1 MRCVLKQHLSK
12 KLKASRPSK
21 ASKYEAVR
29 QDAHVEFLSDG
40 NSVISTGISKIK
52 DHLLYSSSTGGSSYK
67 KEISERYEP
76 KAKYDINT
84 IVLFN
89 KIRLSSDVS
98 KYIPVVFT
106 VSCILGVILGA
117 WMCI

>member
-12 KLKASRPSK
+12 KVKPSKPSK

-52 DHLLYSSSTGGSSYK
+52 DHLLSSNSFVASSYK
-67 KEISERYEP
+67 RDISERYEP
-76 KAKYDINT
+76 KTKYDINT

-98 KYIPVVFT
+98 RYIPVVFT
-106 VSCILGVILGA
+106 VSCILGIILGA